1 MSAFD
6 VDQLV
11 APISDEAP
19 SGENLEYEPEF
30 GEFERAGEAT
40 PDQQMGDEVVEGHG
54 ADWAAVIEQ
63 GTALLERTHDL
74 RVAVLMTRA
83 AMNLHGPAGLANG
96 IALVRSFLE
105 THWGSVHPQLD
116 AEDDDDPTFRVN
128 SMLPLADRDGML
140 QDLGLMPLVSSK
152 VVGRFGL
159 RDTRVAAGELSPA
172 EGQEQVP
179 DTALISAA
187 FQDSDLDELQAD
199 AGMID
204 QALED
209 IGKCEAIFAEQIGA
223 ANSPDMDQ
231 LVSELKDIQKIYAE
245 NLAARGIGVAIPD
258 EEGGEAGGTEA
269 GGAAISG
276 DVRSREDAIR
286 MIEKICAYYD
296 RHEPS
301 SPVPVLL
308 QRVKRL
314 VSMDYLEIVKEL
326 TPDAIAAV
334 EALAGIQSEDSGY

>member
-6 VDQLV
+6 VDQLI

-54 ADWAAVIEQ
+54 ADWSAVIEQ
-63 GTALLERTHDL
+63 GTALFEKTNDL
-74 RVAVLMTRA
+74 RLAVLMTRA
-83 AMNLHGPAGLANG
+83 AINLHGPQGLADG
-96 IALVRSFLE
+96 LALVRSLVD
-105 THWGSVHPQLD
+105 THWDSVHPQLD

-128 SMLPLADRDGML
+128 SILPLADREGML
-140 QDLGLMPLVSSK
+140 QDLGRMPLVSSK
-152 VVGRFGL
+152 AVGRFSL
-159 RDTRVAAGELSPA
+159 RDTRVASGEVSPDDDA
-172 EGQEQVP
+172 DQVP
-179 DTALISAA
+179 DAALISAA
-187 FQDSDLDELQAD
+187 FQDIDLDELQAD
-199 AGMID
+199 AALID
-204 QALED
+204 QAIDDLAKTE
-209 IGKCEAIFAEQIGA
+209 GIFAEHVGA
-223 ANSPDMDQ
+223 ANSPNVDA
-231 LVSELKDIQKIYAE
+231 LAAELKAIKKIYAE
-245 NLAARGIGVAIPD
+245 NLVARGIGVEIPG
-258 EEGGEAGGTEA
+258 EEGGAEGAAA

-276 DVRSREDAIR
+276 DIRSREDAIR
-286 MIEKICAYYD
+286 MIEKICQYYD

-314 VSMDYLEIVKEL
+314 ISMDYMEIVREL
-326 TPDAIAAV
+326 TPEAIAAV